1 LNDLTI
7 THARIVSPSGIYEAS
22 IEVQE
27 GIITTIAKTPRNT
40 TDKKIDAANLLVFPG
55 FLDAHVHFR
64 ESANPSEESFESG
77 SRAAASGGI
86 TTVIDMPGSKPNA
99 VLSLKNLE
107 QKKELVSKR
116 SIIDY
121 ALFGAAGGQNL
132 SLIEEISRGGI
143 VGYKTFMTSG
153 PDYTAEDD
161 ATLLQVFEEIAKTG
175 LVSAVHA
182 EVAKLVEL
190 YSKRLKERGDNLP
203 TAHPRSRPNICE
215 SLAIQKVIELSHLA
229 GARAHVVHM
238 STLEGCD
245 LIRSAKKRGYTIT
258 AETCPHY
265 LLLTEEAM
273 CKLGPYA
280 KINPP
285 LRTKRDQDALWK
297 ALRDGTIDFI
307 ASDHAPHT
315 ASNKDAGWNNIWE
328 AGAGN
333 PGTETM
339 AMLILSKCKEGLFD
353 YGRACALLAENPA
366 RVYGIYPKK
375 GAIIVG
381 ADADFTIVDP
391 KRKTK
396 LDKNKMKSNSGFG
409 TLYDGWET
417 LVSPRFTIVRGKLV
431 AEDWEITGKKGNG
444 RFVSP
449 AGMLRN

>member
-1 LNDLTI
+1 M
-7 THARIVSPSGIYEAS
+7 SPGGIYEAS
-22 IEVQE
+22 IEVQD
-27 GIITTIAKTPRNT
+27 GLITSIAKIPRNS
-40 TDKKIDAANLLVFPG
+40 TDKMIDASNLLVFPG
-55 FLDAHVHFR
+55 FVDAHVHFR
-64 ESANPSEESFESG
+64 EPADSSEESFESG
-77 SRAAASGGI
+77 TAAAASGGI

-99 VLSLKNLE
+99 VLSLKHLE
-107 QKKELVSKR
+107 QKKEAASRR

-121 ALFGAAGGQNL
+121 ALFGAAGIQNL

-143 VGYKTFMTSG
+143 VGYKTFMTAG

-161 ATLLQVFEEIAKTG
+161 AALLQVFEEIAKTG

-182 EVAKLVEL
+182 EEAKLVEL
-190 YSKRLKERGDNLP
+190 YSKRLEQRGDNLP
-203 TAHPRSRPNICE
+203 EAHPRSRPNVFE

-238 STLEGCD
+238 STMEGCA
-245 LIRSAKKRGYTIT
+245 LVRSAKRRGYSIT

-273 CKLGPYA
+273 SQLGPYA

-285 LRTKRDQDALWK
+285 LRGKRDQNALWE

-315 ASNKDAGWNNIWE
+315 APNKDIGWSNIWR

-339 AMLILSKCKEGLFD
+339 AMLILSKCQEGLLD
-353 YGRACALLAENPA
+353 YRGACSLLAENPA
-366 RVYGIYPKK
+366 KVYGIYPKK

-396 LDKNKMKSNSGFG
+396 LDKDRMKSNSSFA
-409 TLYDGWET
+409 TLYNGWET
-417 LVSPRFTIVRGKLV
+417 LVSPRFTVVRGKVV
-431 AEDWEITGKKGNG
+431 AENWGITGEKGYG

-449 AGMLRN
+449 AGILPN